1 MEYKYLWKATVTE
14 PVSIETLGT
23 MAVITMIILT
33 SDVTSAGFF
42 FQSITYQ
49 KLCSVPS
56 GGKKRPNLP
65 NQPKFCL
72 AMKPK

>member
-1 MEYKYLWKATVTE
+1 MAS
-14 PVSIETLGT
+14 VSIETFGAT
-23 MAVITMIILT
+23 AVISMIILT

-42 FQSITYQ
+42 FQYIRCQ

-65 NQPKFCL
+65 NQPKFHL